1 LSNASRVGR
10 TRFLPTTFNQK
21 YKKESKWKIP
31 FAFFFYAY
39 LCGKKPQ
46 NMNDTI
52 DISLLWAELMA
63 EMQTNFGKV
72 PDLQTMLFL
81 IGVQELG
88 QLRQDFNKEEKQDL
102 MHIAVCH
109 LLSLQDHFH
118 FIGRDEDGWP
128 HYEPTATLKEAEWK
142 GLFQQEIL
150 LKELILQ
157 YFEKI

>member
-1 LSNASRVGR
+1 MKD
-10 TRFLPTTFNQK
+10 TT
-21 YKKESKWKIP
+21 
-31 FAFFFYAY
+31 
-39 LCGKKPQ
+39 
-46 NMNDTI
+46 

-63 EMQTNFGKV
+63 EMQANFGKV

-102 MHIAVCH
+102 IHIAVCC
-109 LLSLQDHFH
+109 LLSQQGHFR

-128 HYEPTATLKEAEWK
+128 HYEPNTTLNKQEWK

-150 LKELILQ
+150 LKKLILQ
-157 YFEKI
+157 YFEKT